1 MKQIVMTDSRERLL
15 QVCGTSPEVVVSA
28 AEAALLSAQP
38 QPQQVG
44 RYRFAALGESEDALR
59 ASLAAWREKAVPV
72 DDKQRPV
79 VFVYSGQGSQYPQ
92 MGKALF
98 EQSRQFRDD
107 VLEVLSLSPRG
118 GVETARRLFDI
129 LQSDGQAINEIN
141 HTSPILFAFQV
152 ALTRLWRRWGVS
164 PDAVVGHSF
173 GEFPAAW
180 CAGVFN
186 LHDGMYLVSER
197 GRLMNEYRLQSTTE
211 SRYCVLRAD
220 IGDIVELLADYD
232 GRVAVAGV
240 NAPEIS
246 TISGSREDIES
257 VVGKLSAQGIKS
269 RVLPVLV
276 PAHSKLLDGTARNF
290 AALCA
295 KVDFRVP
302 ALNWYSTLDGSNLR
316 HEGQVDGEYWRRH
329 MVEPVRF
336 WATMVQ
342 ATENGPS
349 LFLEIGPGETLTNMA
364 AEAVERQ
371 DHHWVTSLSAKEG
384 GTRHLMNAALTLW
397 ERGLPVDLDQA
408 RTELSGG

>member
-1 MKQIVMTDSRERLL
+1 MSDSRERLL
-15 QVCGTSPEVVVSA
+15 QVCGASPDAVVTA
-28 AEAALLSAQP
+28 AEAALLSGLP
-38 QPQQVG
+38 PPQQEG
-44 RYRFAALGESEDALR
+44 RYRFATLGASADAVR
-59 ASLAAWREKAVPV
+59 ADLAAWREKAAPV
-72 DDKQRPV
+72 DEPPRPV

-98 EQSRQFRDD
+98 ETSGKFRDD
-107 VLEVLSLSPRG
+107 VLEVLSFTPRG
-118 GVETARRLFDI
+118 GTETARRLFDI

-152 ALTRLWRRWGVS
+152 ALTRLWKRWGVS

-180 CAGVFN
+180 CAGVF
-186 LHDGMYLVSER
+186 DVPAGMYLVSER
-197 GRLMNEYRLQSTTE
+197 GRLMNDYRLQSSTE

-220 IGDIVELLADYD
+220 IGDIVELLAEYA

-246 TISGSREDIES
+246 TISGSRVDIES
-257 VVGKLSAQGIKS
+257 VVAKLSSRGIKS

-276 PAHSKLLDGTARNF
+276 PAHSKLLDGTARDF
-290 AALCA
+290 AAVCA
-295 KVDFRVP
+295 GVDFRVP
-302 ALNWYSTLDGSNLR
+302 ALNWYSTLTGFNLR
-316 HEGQVDGEYWRRH
+316 HESPVDGEYWRRH

-349 LFLEIGPGETLTNMA
+349 LFLEIGPGETLTSMA
-364 AEAVERQ
+364 AEAVERE
-371 DHHWVTSLSAKEG
+371 DHHWVTSLSAREG

-397 ERGLPVDLDQA
+397 QRGLAVDLDQA
-408 RTELSGG
+408 RTELSVG